1 MKRSLLTLLCSFAM
15 AACSGQTLDGGS
27 GQGGSSGSSGP
38 ASSSAGE
45 TIADAP
51 LAGTVAGRTFEAKAI
66 DVYYSI
72 KNSQWFLSIDNYEN
86 DCGSMKSQP
95 DPATAMTV
103 NVGAVEPKTG
113 SFPIAYGDGHGATF
127 QIGVY
132 ETSQKAETR
141 PVQTGTLRFDTWS
154 ETPGSTVTGAIKL
167 SGQESELEGTFVAK
181 VCASR

>member
-1 MKRSLLTLLCSFAM
+1 MKRSLFLLLGSFASLSLLGC
-15 AACSGQTLDGGS
+15 AAQTLDGGS
-27 GQGGSSGSSGP
+27 GQGSSSGSST
-38 ASSSAGE
+38 AGD

-66 DVYYSI
+66 DVHYSSR
-72 KNSQWFLSIDNYEN
+72 NGQWFLSIDNYEN
-86 DCGSMKSQP
+86 DCGSMKAQP

-103 NVGAVEPKTG
+103 NVGAVEPKAG

-132 ETSQKAETR
+132 ETAQKAETR
-141 PVQTGTLRFDTWS
+141 PVQSGTLRFDTWTD
-154 ETPGSTVTGAIKL
+154 TPGSTIKGALKL

-181 VCASR
+181 VCPAR